1 MKDFAFSIKKE
12 KTMNFNIETS
22 RRQSITAADRAR
34 QIFKEKIDDRSD
46 AVFTDSSRKHVL
58 CFSGLKYYAPV
69 CMHIINEPY
78 LYEKLSA
85 FDCDLLIE
93 KNDETVLYDENGKI
107 ETDETFR
114 NAVDAICEKILTSP
128 GEIDENGN
136 LTIDLKGYHIGSH
149 YGVNLLLGDRSEY
162 PDCLQATPKSVM
174 DEFGRGSFRSK
185 QEKQVL
191 ATRYVLSPDENGEPA
206 NRQFYITENGRQI
219 FYSADVKN
227 NVSSAYC
234 THMRNRT
241 IITYETEC
249 GLKII
254 RTIFLLP
261 QEKDMPD
268 ATEVQT
274 IRIINLTGKKRDLRI
289 IVTGMFGITDPG
301 TLAGDIVYANVV
313 VESELYYK
321 NGKPVA
327 MTAHHQPKE
336 CDSEKRYAMLMIN
349 GEGMEE
355 YCSSLYDF
363 IGSGSLE
370 KPEMISRLSNAHSRR
385 QAAFFAMAGSFELN
399 DQIDIDCFVGMD
411 ADTDDVRARFD
422 SDLNNLYEKYRDH
435 SRLNETYEKMI
446 KDNADYVSF
455 IRTDNHDKLY
465 DSYISENLPF
475 QVLYQT
481 YVSRSFAWTQKSYRE
496 TGFRE
501 IQDIFASMYYMHA
514 AKQDELIK
522 RLILSWAEN
531 VFEFGYAYHNFT
543 SRGKEPG
550 MCSDDQLWLIQA
562 VYRYI
567 MLSNDLDFLKQEIRI
582 AGSDQ
587 KRALYK
593 TLEAIVIY
601 SGKISVGKHGLPLLD
616 KADWNDCLRLDHNV
630 MEGPEKENL
639 YYRQLKENDQE
650 FGVPLDNCQS
660 ESVMNACLLKIAAD
674 ELKEMAEKLELSDLM
689 DLCDEISENTK
700 DSVRNNAW
708 KKDFY
713 ARCLIN
719 DGRGYEYL
727 GSTGDGLSLDESI
740 DGTYYLNGFSWP
752 LLADIADEKQI
763 ASMLDIIDRYLKTD
777 AGLKL
782 VTPVDY
788 DKLGIVTG
796 SSFYFPGDR
805 ENGGVFKHAAMM
817 CTVACLKKAKTVN
830 DEKLSERLKDLAFFM
845 INKTLP
851 YKTLENPYVLKG
863 NPRFCTQYNNSE
875 TGEGIGPILSGTAS
889 WLTLAIYEIMGL
901 HFSGSFIEFDPI
913 TDSDEYRYTMTMN
926 ETPIEVSIRRIN
938 GFRKSSLSEC
948 YFDGILTDPQICL
961 PTDHKLHKL
970 EVLL

>member
-1 MKDFAFSIKKE
+1 
-12 KTMNFNIETS
+12 MNFNIETS
-22 RRQSITAADRAR
+22 RSQSLTATGKAK
-34 QIFKEKIDDRSD
+34 QIFSDQIDEKSD
-46 AVFTDSSRKHVL
+46 AIFTDGKRDYIL
-58 CFSGLKYYAPV
+58 AFSGLQYYAPV
-69 CMHIINEPY
+69 CMHLINDPDLFETISSY
-78 LYEKLSA
+78 KRN
-85 FDCDLLIE
+85 LLIRKDKE
-93 KNDETVLYDENGKI
+93 ISLYDETGKI
-107 ETDETFR
+107 QTDDLFR
-114 NAVDAICEKILTSP
+114 EKVSTIIDRILYSP
-128 GEIDENGN
+128 GEIGEDGG
-136 LTIDLKGYHIGSH
+136 LTINLKGYHIGSH
-149 YGVNLLLGDRSEY
+149 YGVNLLLGDRSDY
-162 PDCLQATPKSVM
+162 PDCLQATPKSVL

-206 NRQFYITENGRQI
+206 NRQFYITENGKQI
-219 FYSADVKN
+219 FYSLDVTH
-227 NVSSAYC
+227 NVRSAYC
-234 THMRNRT
+234 HHLPNRS
-241 IITYETEC
+241 IITYETQC

-268 ATEVQT
+268 ACEVQN
-274 IRIINLTGKKRDLRI
+274 IRIINLSGRKRDLRI
-289 IVTGMFGITDPG
+289 VVTGMFGITDPG

-313 VESELYYK
+313 VESGICYK
-321 NGKPVA
+321 NGKAIAVA
-327 MTAHHQPKE
+327 PHHQPKE
-336 CDSEKRYAMLMIN
+336 CDSEKRFAMLLAD
-349 GEGMEE
+349 GEGMDE
-355 YCSSLYDF
+355 YCFSLYDF

-370 KPEMISRLSNAHSRR
+370 QPEMISRLSNAHARR
-385 QAAFFAMAGSFELN
+385 QAAFFAMARSFTLD

-411 ADTDDVRARFD
+411 ADETDVRARFD
-422 SDLNNLYEKYRDH
+422 NDLSNLYEKYRDH
-435 SRLNETYEKMI
+435 QKLEETYHRMI
-446 KDNADYVSF
+446 ADKEHYFSF
-455 IRTDNHDKLY
+455 IESRNSDTLL
-465 DSYISENLPF
+465 DSYLSANLPF

-514 AKQDELIK
+514 NHQDELIR

-531 VFEFGYAYHNFT
+531 VFHFGYAYHNFT

-550 MCSDDQLWLIQA
+550 MCSDDQLWLVQA
-562 VYRYI
+562 VYRYV

-582 AGSDQ
+582 AGSDET
-587 KRALYK
+587 RPLYK
-593 TLEAIVIY
+593 TLESIIIY
-601 SGKISVGKHGLPLLD
+601 SGKISIGKHGLPLLD
-616 KADWNDCLRLDHNV
+616 KADWNDCLRLDHDI
-630 MEGPEKENL
+630 MDGPQKEKA
-639 YYRQLKENDQE
+639 YYRQLEEKKQE
-650 FGVPLDNCQS
+650 FGVPLDNLQS

-674 ELKEMAEKLELSDLM
+674 ELKQMAQKLALNDLAELCEEVSSSVR
-689 DLCDEISENTK
+689 E
-700 DSVRNNAW
+700 SVRNNAW

-727 GSTGDGLSLDESI
+727 GSAGDGLSLDETI

-763 ASMLDIIDRYLKTD
+763 ETMLNVIERCLKTD

-817 CTVACLKKAKTVN
+817 CTVACLQKAKTVK
-830 DEKLSERLKDLAFFM
+830 DKELSERLKDLAFFM
-845 INKTLP
+845 IGKTLP

-889 WLTLAIYEIMGL
+889 WLTLAYYEIMGL
-901 HFSGSFIEFDPI
+901 HFNGNTIVIDPI
-913 TDSDEYRYTMTMN
+913 IDGDSFAYTLRIDD
-926 ETPIEVSIRRIN
+926 TPIDITIRKHNDYRTNPETVYLYDGKESDREIRIPDDM
-938 GFRKSSLSEC
+938 K
-948 YFDGILTDPQICL
+948 TH
-961 PTDHKLHKL
+961 TL